1 MDLVAVGKYLE
12 LFLSME
18 EKFLIH
24 LNAVR
29 TMTHYVVNKDGT
41 KYTPFSNL
49 KQYELYFLEIYFAAL
64 TC

>member
-1 MDLVAVGKYLE
+1 MGKYLE

-29 TMTHYVVNKDGT
+29 TMTLYVVNKDGT
-41 KYTPFSNL
+41 KYTPFP
-49 KQYELYFLEIYFAAL
+49 
-64 TC
+64 T

>member
-1 MDLVAVGKYLE
+1 MGKYLE

-29 TMTHYVVNKDGT
+29 TMTHVVNKDGT
-41 KYTPFSNL
+41 KYTPFP
-49 KQYELYFLEIYFAAL
+49 
-64 TC
+64 T

>member
-41 KYTPFSNL
+41 KYTPFP
-49 KQYELYFLEIYFAAL
+49 
-64 TC
+64 T